1 MEKERILGYQK
12 KFSNL
17 HLILVP
23 LVAVIMIEHGVYG
36 YVNNLKVSI
45 LLCIAIAVIEYI
57 LRNKQFFS
65 NTHFAIV
72 YRYLQVLGIS
82 LVMITDL
89 NRQIATLVFVL
100 FFLVCIEF
108 MINFDVSDKYYR
120 YFSLALVAAPAFL
133 LQILKAISYSGD
145 KAIISSLVCVL
156 IACFVLNTL
165 VEFYV
170 DVTDRLEKK
179 YLAQLRYIEDANAMN
194 QQLVENQEKV
204 KKANEQLATQ
214 KIQLEFAYSKIN
226 HVNAEILLQNQI
238 LKLISAHHDIER
250 LMALIVA
257 TIRSQMNVDT
267 FAILLYPNA
276 VLSENMIYKVRSTYG
291 VIYQQFLGEK
301 IEAGTLFPYISKR
314 ETYVDN
320 HVNATKYEFVRN
332 TEVAS
337 LMIIPLIKAEDVI
350 GGLYIADS
358 KYDAFIDNVPFF
370 EATVSSINLAVENS
384 NLYAKLEQ
392 LAIKDELTGIYN
404 RRYLNQICD
413 RCIFEAL
420 RDKTPLSVA
429 LFDIDKFKN
438 INDSYGHLFGDD
450 ALKLVASMSSEL
462 AENVGG
468 IVGRY
473 GGEEFVVLFPNRS
486 LESTYEVVKEFHEE
500 IRAASLYCGMES
512 VQIRLSVGI
521 SSFPETC
528 QNPTDLLNYAD
539 WAMYY
544 SKENGRDRITI
555 DSLSIREQVR
565 FQ

>member
-17 HLILVP
+17 HLILVL
-23 LVAVIMIEHGVYG
+23 LVAVIVIEHGVYG
-36 YVNNLKVSI
+36 YVKNIKPALI
-45 LLCIAIAVIEYI
+45 MCIVAVVIEYI
-57 LRNKQFFS
+57 LRMKQFFCNS
-65 NTHFAIV
+65 SFSIV
-72 YRYLQVLGIS
+72 YRYMQVLGIS
-82 LVMITDL
+82 FLMFTNL
-89 NRQIATLVFVL
+89 NRQITALVYVVFL
-100 FFLVCIEF
+100 LVCVEF
-108 MINFDVSDKYYR
+108 VMNFDVSDKYYR
-120 YFSLALVAAPAFL
+120 YLSLALVITPAFL
-133 LQILKAISYSGD
+133 LQIVKAISNDGNKVVISD
-145 KAIISSLVCVL
+145 IICVL
-156 IACFVLNTL
+156 VTCLVLNSL
-165 VEFYV
+165 IGFYI
-170 DVTDRLEKK
+170 DVTVRLEKK
-179 YLAQLRYIEDANAMN
+179 YLAQLRYIEDANAIN

-204 KKANEQLATQ
+204 KKANEQLASQ

-226 HVNAEILLQNQI
+226 NVNAEILLQNQI
-238 LKLISAHHDIER
+238 LKLISAHHDMER

-291 VIYQQFLGEK
+291 IIYQQFLGEK
-301 IEAGTLFPYISKR
+301 IEEGTLFPYIGKN

-320 HVNATKYEFVRN
+320 HVDTEKYEFVRDS
-332 TEVAS
+332 EVAS
-337 LMIIPLIKAEDVI
+337 LLIIPLMNGEEII

-358 KYDAFIDNVPFF
+358 KYDAFTDNVPFF

-413 RCIFEAL
+413 RCIYEAL

-450 ALKLVASMSSEL
+450 ALKLVASMASEL

-486 LESTYEVVKEFHEE
+486 LSSTYEVVKEFHQA
-500 IRAASLYCGMES
+500 IRATKLFYGMES
-512 VQIRLSVGI
+512 VQVRVSIGI

-544 SKENGRDRITI
+544 SKENGRDQITI
-555 DSLSIREQVR
+555 DSSIIREQVR